1 MQRKG
6 KKKDGGKGW
15 RKSGVSEGTLRSGV
29 SREINSRSSSFVN
42 FVAVRGLYYLVF
54 PVRSASLYDSQGG
67 DGREKERERREIKRK
82 SGGRLLGRFLKGRK
96 LCIAN
101 KRIGH
106 GETPLRE
113 VICEFQGEIRRM
125 SLRSPLLL
133 FGVLFLARVTA
144 HYKSPSGGIWRRRSE
159 LSVEKRAR
167 RELFTR

>member
-54 PVRSASLYDSQGG
+54 PVRSASLYDSRGG
-67 DGREKERERREIKRK
+67 IACEKERERREIKRK

-113 VICEFQGEIRRM
+113 VICEFQGEIRLCAPP
-125 SLRSPLLL
+125 SSCLASCFLRASRLIIKVPAE
-133 FGVLFLARVTA
+133 V
-144 HYKSPSGGIWRRRSE
+144 SGGGE
-159 LSVEKRAR
+159 AN
-167 RELFTR
+167 

>member
-1 MQRKG
+1 M
-6 KKKDGGKGW
+6 
-15 RKSGVSEGTLRSGV
+15 SERTLRSGV

-42 FVAVRGLYYLVF
+42 FVAVRGLYYLV
-54 PVRSASLYDSQGG
+54 PVRSLYDSRGG
-67 DGREKERERREIKRK
+67 IACEKERERREIKRK

-101 KRIGH
+101 KRIGN

>member
-67 DGREKERERREIKRK
+67 ILGGDGREKERGER
-82 SGGRLLGRFLKGRK
+82 
-96 LCIAN
+96 
-101 KRIGH
+101 
-106 GETPLRE
+106 
-113 VICEFQGEIRRM
+113 
-125 SLRSPLLL
+125 
-133 FGVLFLARVTA
+133 
-144 HYKSPSGGIWRRRSE
+144 
-159 LSVEKRAR
+159 
-167 RELFTR
+167 